1 MTLRRDAKVKL
12 PKPKSAPEE
21 LFAMQLRASKIPF
34 HREFKFHPTR
44 RWRFDFVFVP
54 RSIDKIAVEIQVFGR
69 HQRFIGYQNDCERQ
83 AEALML
89 GWRVLQVTPAHVK
102 SGQALKWLITL
113 LAR

>member
-1 MTLRRDAKVKL
+1 MTIRRYAKVKL

-21 LFAMQLRASKIPF
+21 LFALQLRVEGI
-34 HREFKFHPTR
+34 HHVREYRFHPKR
-44 RWRFDFVFVP
+44 KWRFDFVCYPFDKFV
-54 RSIDKIAVEIQVFGR
+54 AVEIQGFGR

-89 GWRVLQVTPAHVK
+89 GWRVLQVTPAQVK

>member
-1 MTLRRDAKVKL
+1 MKKL

-21 LFAMQLRASKIPF
+21 LFALQLKASKIPF
-34 HREFKFHPTR
+34 QREFKFHPTR
-44 RWRFDFVFVP
+44 KWQFDFIVAGNGEN
-54 RSIDKIAVEIQVFGR
+54 IAVEIQGFGR

-89 GWRVLQVTPAHVK
+89 GWRVLQVTPAQVK

>member
-1 MTLRRDAKVKL
+1 MKL

-21 LFAMQLRASKIPF
+21 LFALQLRAEKIPF
-34 HREFKFHPTR
+34 QREWEFHPTR
-44 RWRFDFVFVP
+44 RWRFDFAFLVY
-54 RSIDKIAVEIQVFGR
+54 KIAVEIQGFGR

-89 GWRVLQVTPAHVK
+89 GWRVLQVTPAQVK
-102 SGQALKWLITL
+102 SGQALRWLLTL

>member
-1 MTLRRDAKVKL
+1 MSKVKL

-21 LFAMQLRASKIPF
+21 LFALQLRAEGIPYS
-34 HREFKFHPTR
+34 REFVFHPTR
-44 RWRFDFVFVP
+44 KWRFDFV
-54 RSIDKIAVEIQVFGR
+54 IDPLRLKVAVEIQGFGR

-89 GWRVLQVTPAHVK
+89 GWRVLQVTPAQVK
-102 SGQALKWLITL
+102 SGQALKWLIIL

>member
-1 MTLRRDAKVKL
+1 MTRV

-21 LFAMQLRASKIPF
+21 LFALQLKASKLTF
-34 HREFKFHPTR
+34 LREWKFHPTR
-44 RWRFDFVFVP
+44 RWRFDFVVGSP
-54 RSIDKIAVEIQVFGR
+54 LNRVAVEIQGFGR

-89 GWRVLQVTPAHVK
+89 GWRVLQVTPAQVK
-102 SGQALKWLITL
+102 SGMALKWLITL

>member
-21 LFAMQLRASKIPF
+21 LFALQLRADKIRF
-34 HREFKFHPTR
+34 EREYKFHPTR
-44 RWRFDFVFVP
+44 RYRFDFVFEG
-54 RSIDKIAVEIQVFGR
+54 KIAVEIQGFGR

-89 GWRVLQVTPAHVK
+89 GWRVLQVTPAQVK
-102 SGQALKWLITL
+102 SGQALKWLTTL

>member
-1 MTLRRDAKVKL
+1 MTLLRDAKVKL

-21 LFAMQLRASKIPF
+21 LFALQLKASKIGF
-34 HREFKFHPTR
+34 VREFKFHPAR
-44 RWRFDFVFVP
+44 KWRFDFAIDPP
-54 RSIDKIAVEIQVFGR
+54 RHWIAVEIQGFGR

-89 GWRVLQVTPAHVK
+89 GWRVLQVTPAQVK